1 MRALTAGLA
10 MALVLALAAPA
21 RADHV
26 KLKGGGYVRGEAVSY
41 DEATETLTF
50 QMEDGSTREF
60 ALDDLDKRSV
70 YLVNRSRVPKDDFDK
85 QVRIGRLAVEV
96 ELFAHAARHF
106 DQARKADSSRG
117 AEVDAEVAQLKR
129 QAATYGMAKAR
140 AAVSDGNLKEAEKW
154 LVKLAEKLPDEP
166 EGAQARQMLDQYYA
180 RIRDEKEA
188 EVLAKANA
196 EQRKQ
201 LEVAEGHY
209 DKMVEKTSKGLASDR
224 AGSSAVS
231 TWNGALRDGDRALKA
246 LDKVDTSGPGTVTTE
261 QVAGYRRMVIDQM
274 VEVHLHLAS
283 LWTVRSS
290 YNKALS
296 ETNKALALDPRS
308 ERALSARARIERAAA
323 ERRWW

>member
-1 MRALTAGLA
+1 MRAFTAGLA

-188 EVLAKANA
+188 EVLAKADA

-209 DKMVEKTSKGLASDR
+209 DKMVEKTGKGLASDR

-246 LDKVDTSGPGTVTTE
+246 LDKVDTSGPGAVTAE

>member
-1 MRALTAGLA
+1 MRGLSVALT
-10 MALVLALAAPA
+10 LALALAAAAPA
-21 RADHV
+21 RADYV
-26 KLKGGGYVRGEAVSY
+26 KLKDGGYVRGEAISY
-41 DEATETLTF
+41 DEATQTLSF
-50 QMEDGSTREF
+50 QMEDGSTKRF

-106 DQARKADSSRG
+106 DQARAADPSRG
-117 AEVDAEVAQLKR
+117 AEVDAEIAQLKR

-140 AAVSDGNLKEAEKW
+140 AAVSKGDLKEAEKW
-154 LVKLAEKLPDEP
+154 LVKLAEKVPDEP

-188 EVLAKANA
+188 EVLAQASA

-209 DKMVEKTSKGLASDR
+209 DKMVEKAGKGLASDR
-224 AGSSAVS
+224 AGNSAVS
-231 TWNGALRDGDRALKA
+231 AWNGALRDGGRALGA
-246 LDKVDTSGPGTVTTE
+246 LDKVDTSGSGTVTAE
-261 QVAGYRRMVIDQM
+261 QVEGYRRMVIDQM

-296 ETNKALALDPRS
+296 EANKALALDPRS